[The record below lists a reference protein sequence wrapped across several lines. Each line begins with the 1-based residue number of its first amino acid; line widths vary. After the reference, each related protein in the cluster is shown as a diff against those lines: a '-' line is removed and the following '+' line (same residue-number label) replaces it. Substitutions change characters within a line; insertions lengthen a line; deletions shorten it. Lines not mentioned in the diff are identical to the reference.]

1 MIMKIDKI
9 KMIEN
14 PIEDFQLDQESM
26 KALLGGD
33 FVAFVLVTIVK
44 DINQGLVVLVLKV
57 QNVKVF
63 LGSIVLST

>member
-1 MIMKIDKI
+1 
-9 KMIEN
+9 MIEN

-57 QNVKVF
+57 QNVIVF

>member
-1 MIMKIDKI
+1 MKIDKI

-57 QNVKVF
+57 QNVIVF

>member
-1 MIMKIDKI
+1 
-9 KMIEN
+9 MIEN

>member
-1 MIMKIDKI
+1 MKIDKI